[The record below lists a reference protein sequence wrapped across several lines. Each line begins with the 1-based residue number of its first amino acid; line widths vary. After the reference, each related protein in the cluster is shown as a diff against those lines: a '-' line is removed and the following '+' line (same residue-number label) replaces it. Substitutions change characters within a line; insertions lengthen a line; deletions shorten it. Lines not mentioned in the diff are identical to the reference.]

1 MSNFLSSS
9 KQLRLTLIRDSMYQV
24 TFKDGTP
31 PKVFTTVEE
40 GFKEWIKGG
49 NRDLLKKVE
58 GT

>member
-1 MSNFLSSS
+1 MV
-9 KQLRLTLIRDSMYQV
+9 MYQV

-49 NRDLLKKVE
+49 NRDSLKKVE
-58 GT
+58 VT